1 MVEKAR
7 DEAALATRLAAKSE
21 RAGGRGLRPVVA
33 SGGIVTRQL
42 RRRRDL
48 VHFLA
53 AGAYACG
60 SPHRRTERAGPLNE
74 VTCSKCRRLSETVA
88 RMTAEAVRR
97 RPKCRNSGNLQTDRY
112 A

>member
-1 MVEKAR
+1 MA
-7 DEAALATRLAAKSE
+7 
-21 RAGGRGLRPVVA
+21 
-33 SGGIVTRQL
+33 RQL
-42 RRRRDL
+42 RRPRDP

-60 SPHRRTERAGPLNE
+60 SPHRRTERAGTLNE

-97 RPKCRNSGNLQTDRY
+97 RPVSRFAAAREAPRTD
-112 A
+112 